1 MDNPTLSK
9 YFPGDYY
16 EDSDKVAAYRDLEKA
31 GKELA
36 ETINSLLI
44 ESQAKGDILGRL
56 FRVIVDSELAIRM
69 DGVTTTQNMIVMTK
83 Q

>member
-69 DGVTTTQNMIVMTK
+69 DGITTTQNMVIVK

>member
-69 DGVTTTQNMIVMTK
+69 DGLSTTQNMIVMMK

>member
-1 MDNPTLSK
+1 MDNTQLTK
-9 YFPGDYY
+9 YFPGTYHD
-16 EDSDKVAAYRDLEKA
+16 DPAKVAAYRDLEKA

-69 DGVTTTQNMIVMTK
+69 DGITTTTPIIVMK